1 MAGRNAEYALHGYFR
16 SSTSFRTRIAL
27 NLKDLPYDQVT
38 YDLRSGE
45 QRSEGYLQRNPQGAV
60 PTLQLPDG
68 SHLGQ
73 SLAIIEWLDE
83 THPEPPLLPADPLER
98 ARVRT
103 LSYAVALDIHPLNN
117 LRVLKRLRS
126 QFDADDEA
134 VAEWFRHW
142 VSLEFAALERR
153 LANEP
158 ETGRFCHGDRVT
170 MADLCLVAQSVNNRR
185 FNVDETPYPTI
196 RRIVET
202 CLEREEFER
211 ALPANQPDAD

>member
-1 MAGRNAEYALHGYFR
+1 MAGRNAAYALHGYFR

-27 NLKDLPYDQVT
+27 NLKDVGYDQMT
-38 YDLRSGE
+38 YNLRSGE
-45 QRSEGYLQRNPQGAV
+45 QRSEGYLQRNVQGFV

-83 THPEPPLLPADPLER
+83 THPEPPLLPAEPVGR
-98 ARVRT
+98 ARVRA

-126 QFDADDEA
+126 QFEADQEA
-134 VAEWFRHW
+134 IGEWFRHW
-142 VSLEFAALERR
+142 VTLEFAGLEKR
-153 LANEP
+153 LAGEP
-158 ETGRFCHGDRVT
+158 ETGRFCHGDRIT
-170 MADLCLVAQSVNNRR
+170 MADICLVAQSINNRR
-185 FNVDETPYPTI
+185 FDVDETPYPTI

-202 CLEREEFER
+202 CLEKEAFER
-211 ALPANQPDAD
+211 ALPANQPDAE

>member
-1 MAGRNAEYALHGYFR
+1 MAGRNADYVLHGYFR

-38 YDLRSGE
+38 YNLRSGE
-45 QRSEGYLQRNPQGAV
+45 QRSEGYLQRNAQGAV

-68 SHLGQ
+68 SHLSQ

-83 THPEPPLLPADPLER
+83 THPEPPLLPQEPLAR

-142 VSLEFAALERR
+142 VAVEYSALERR
-153 LANEP
+153 LAGET
-158 ETGRFCHGDRVT
+158 ETGRFCHGDQVT
-170 MADLCLVAQSVNNRR
+170 MADLSLVAQSVNNRR
-185 FNVDETPYPTI
+185 FDVDERPYPTI